1 MKIKKERMPFK
12 SYEKKQKYD
21 IKEKGVVVIEKD
33 NTLFNISIVIIKI
46 VLYTI
51 LLSLAFIGLISLII
65 PETRNVLIY
74 QAESVFDE
82 FIKLIGG

>member
-33 NTLFNISIVIIKI
+33 NTLFNIAIVIIKI

-65 PETRNVLIY
+65 PETRNILIY
-74 QAESVFDE
+74 QAENVFDE
-82 FIKLIGG
+82 FVKLIGG